1 MKDQLQLFRM
11 WKQQTKMPCYQ
22 CGNNKLWTN
31 LYHLNDKE
39 WRQNASWVIPPYC
52 TWHSQNWNLNSL
64 FRSFCNKVSTKFVF
78 FFIALTWKSWMSLRI
93 FQWNERITSWKYF
106 DYVKSASQQKFHSQV
121 FSRIKLPDK

>member
-11 WKQQTKMPCYQ
+11 WKQQTKMSCYQ

-39 WRQNASWVIPPYC
+39 WRRNASWVIPPYC

-78 FFIALTWKSWMSLRI
+78 FYYFNLKVMKVITNILKKWKDCQLKIFRLCKVCIATKVPFLSLFLNQVTW
-93 FQWNERITSWKYF
+93 
-106 DYVKSASQQKFHSQV
+106 
-121 FSRIKLPDK
+121 

>member
-39 WRQNASWVIPPYC
+39 WRRNASWVIPPYC

-78 FFIALTWKSWMSLRI
+78 FYYFNLKVMKVITNILKKWKDCQLKIFRLCKVCIATKVPFLSLFLNQVTW
-93 FQWNERITSWKYF
+93 
-106 DYVKSASQQKFHSQV
+106 
-121 FSRIKLPDK
+121 